1 VPSLQAIAAA
11 TDDLNELARSAA
23 LLPLLSG
30 QAEVIGDQA
39 TTERLNRVLPG
50 GRRRE
55 TVPLQ

>member
-30 QAEVIGDQA
+30 
-39 TTERLNRVLPG
+39 RPR
-50 GRRRE
+50 
-55 TVPLQ
+55 